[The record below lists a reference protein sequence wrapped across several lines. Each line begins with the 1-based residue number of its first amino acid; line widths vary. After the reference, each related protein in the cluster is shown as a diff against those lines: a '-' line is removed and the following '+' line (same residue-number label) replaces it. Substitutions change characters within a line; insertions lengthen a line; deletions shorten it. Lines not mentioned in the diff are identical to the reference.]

1 MQVNI
6 PYIDID
12 AMGIERGDFS
22 TAMLAFPLRPSSLYG
37 RHLGR
42 RKLVGFKED
51 TGQSL
56 IWVLFNSSTDILQV
70 ISETTQKGDMSPSA
84 NIYLD
89 ISHKQQNSYF
99 RPFVKKQ

>member
-1 MQVNI
+1 
-6 PYIDID
+6 
-12 AMGIERGDFS
+12 MGIEHRDFS
-22 TAMLAFPLRPSSLYG
+22 IAMLVIWYCLNPFLGGLAALL

-56 IWVLFNSSTDILQV
+56 IRVLFNSSTDILQV
-70 ISETTQKGDMSPSA
+70 ILETTQKGDMSPFA

-89 ISHKQQNSYF
+89 ISHKQQNSDF